1 MGPLGFSCGVLD
13 QAMPMHL
20 LVSATG
26 HVERVGPTLQKLR
39 PEFDFVGRRVL
50 EVFELNHKAQ
60 TRLGFAELVGLAGQK
75 ILLSFR
81 EGDRTK
87 FKGIVMPLS
96 GEGQVVIN
104 LSFGISVIDA
114 VRTYGLTNADFA
126 PTDLAVEM
134 LYLFEAK
141 TVVMDESRS
150 LNARLNTALQDAEY
164 QATTDPLTGLC
175 NRRAMDQILSQIILS
190 RSGFGLMH
198 LDLDYFKEVNDTYG
212 HAAGDVVLRHA
223 ADVLRRE
230 TRTQDTVARVGGDE
244 FVLIFYDLVDEP
256 QLMDI
261 ADRIVKRL
269 EYPIDVNG
277 AECRISGSIGITT
290 SVFYDAPDPD
300 RMLSDADTALY
311 ASKNKGR
318 ARATFFNT

>member
-1 MGPLGFSCGVLD
+1 
-13 QAMPMHL
+13 MHL

-39 PEFDFVGRRVL
+39 PDFDFVGCRVL
-50 EVFELNHKAQ
+50 ELFELNHKAQ
-60 TRLGFAELVGLAGQK
+60 TPMGFSEFSGLAGQK
-75 ILLSFR
+75 IRLSFR
-81 EGDRTK
+81 NGDRTR
-87 FKGIVMPLS
+87 FKGMVLPLS
-96 GEGQVVIN
+96 DKGQVVVN

-114 VRTYGLTNADFA
+114 VRIYGLSNADFA

-150 LNARLNTALQDAEY
+150 LNARLNQALMDAEH
-164 QATTDPLTGLC
+164 QATTDPLTGLH
-175 NRRAMDQILSQIILS
+175 NRRAMDQILTQIILS
-190 RSGFGLMH
+190 RTGFGLMH

-212 HAAGDVVLRHA
+212 HAAGDIVLCHAAEVLRSQ
-223 ADVLRRE
+223 

-244 FVLIFYDLVDEP
+244 FVLIFHELVDEP
-256 QLMDI
+256 QLMEI
-261 ADRIVKRL
+261 ADRIVTRL
-269 EYPIDVNG
+269 ERPIDVEG

-290 SVFYDAPDPD
+290 SVFYDAPDAD

-311 ASKNKGR
+311 ASKHQGR
-318 ARATFFNT
+318 ARATFSTPELRS